1 MRANMLNTFFQ
12 NQKALWLWTLRHG
25 YFPLAIIFALNHIT
39 LAHSPDFYF
48 QIRNIFN
55 SIIYFLFGFLFY
67 LTYLFA
73 VFALY
78 VNIDNRQKISKNL
91 SRFVSYLKGFI
102 FYMYIPLTIF
112 LFAFNALLLYLAH
125 IVTKDADATFK
136 ISLYILYLLMP
147 FNFLNYIWF
156 PISCVSL
163 HSENPPVT
171 ISEGQN
177 EIQLYFSYSLN
188 FAKNSKSLF
197 IYSLVLYTLLNYF
210 LSKFVSI
217 EYFQNLNLN
226 ISVIHSAVKTLI
238 TYMLLYTIAN
248 KAIQQN
254 GENAS
259 AA

>member
-1 MRANMLNTFFQ
+1 
-12 NQKALWLWTLRHG
+12 
-25 YFPLAIIFALNHIT
+25 
-39 LAHSPDFYF
+39 
-48 QIRNIFN
+48 
-55 SIIYFLFGFLFY
+55 
-67 LTYLFA
+67 
-73 VFALY
+73 
-78 VNIDNRQKISKNL
+78 
-91 SRFVSYLKGFI
+91 
-102 FYMYIPLTIF
+102 
-112 LFAFNALLLYLAH
+112 
-125 IVTKDADATFK
+125 
-136 ISLYILYLLMP
+136 MP

-248 KAIQQN
+248 KAIQTY